1 MFSIGDVNVCL
12 SFELESLDGNNCF
25 FILFIAHLEIWND
38 HIFLHTLLWFHVIV
52 VIIFCNLC
60 LLLVLLANR

>member
-25 FILFIAHLEIWND
+25 FILCIAHLEIWND
-38 HIFLHTLLWFHVIV
+38 HIFLLTLLWFHVMV

-60 LLLVLLANR
+60 LLLVLLVNR